1 MTPIT
6 TVTNKGTIQGHCP
19 SCYAE
24 LKTHHYIRMLREWE
38 DGTPIEDRDYF
49 KLFCILTDDKFTAFE
64 NTLENQV
71 SLTNLL
77 GWVIAEPFEFSDK
90 PPKVLMF
97 HGKPVDIPE
106 HPRELSIG
114 QNIILRRDYI
124 DKSKHL
130 EENVSIATAIYLQ
143 PLIDNS
149 LFKISRAKEIAKEI
163 EEMPINLIYPIGFFL
178 LSRALKFGEMPEK
191 TLPQVRTNLR
201 ATLRTMW
208 RDWLKFTF

>member
-6 TVTNKGTIQGHCP
+6 TITNNGTIQGKCP

-24 LKTHHYIRMLREWE
+24 LKTRHYIRMLKEWE

-49 KLFCILTDDKFTAFE
+49 KLFCILTDDKFTGYE
-64 NTLENQV
+64 KTVENQV

-77 GWVIAEPFEFSDK
+77 GWVITEPFEFSDK
-90 PPKVLMF
+90 RPKFLTYQN
-97 HGKPVDIPE
+97 KTIEIPE

-163 EEMPINLIYPIGFFL
+163 DEMPINLIYPIGFFL
-178 LSRALKFGEMPEK
+178 LVRTMKFGERPEK
-191 TLPQVRTNLR
+191 TLPQVKTNLR